1 MGARPIT
8 SSILR
13 GGGSGAFDGL
23 AGFVCETFTRG
34 RCGPLKLVF
43 FREFAGGQR
52 VEEHDTSD
60 IKVETELA
68 RHQLKEEGVNI
79 ESRNSSDWFG

>member
-13 GGGSGAFDGL
+13 GGDSGSIDRLSGL
-23 AGFVCETFTRG
+23 VCSTFTGR
-34 RCGPLKLVF
+34 RCGSLKLVF
-43 FREFAGGQR
+43 FRELAEGQR

-79 ESRNSSDWFG
+79 ELRNSSD